1 VPAFEKQ
8 EVPVTRACALLGVSR
23 RRLKYVSKK
32 DDSELVDRMMELASR
47 HSRWGSRQLARALRR
62 RGEVVNLKR
71 VRRLCRLHG
80 LLLKQRRR
88 KKRLGIGAGMPC
100 RAEYP
105 NHVSHTLRADDDALP
120 PHVLYPAFYGCFDW
134 HSDVHGHWLLVRL
147 LRLYP
152 DARFAA
158 EARSELNRS
167 FTAQNMA
174 GELRYLQGQGRA
186 SFERPYGLAWLLLL
200 PLLSS
205 AYGFS
210 QVHAKTDDGFF
221 LGFPS
226 YWNIVAFYLYVLHVP
241 AWVSV
246 TLIVTCVILT
256 FVPTPYLYA
265 TRGGP
270 FARLINVGAA
280 IWFVLLGWVLLGG
293 AGDSRT
299 LAVLS
304 LIYPSMYLALS
315 AAVTVR
321 ARAPSPPRVD
331 LLVLFLLAAITAGGC
346 LVVSLQPA
354 YDAESVVFDE
364 ALVGVWED
372 TADGYKATIERGEW
386 RSYKV
391 TFTDRF
397 STRSFQG
404 NLTKLGG
411 TSFLDVTEMRGTDL
425 GPYLVPVHG
434 IVRLTLARDTLT
446 AALLDYDWLTRAMTA
461 RSLGRPAAAMDDR
474 RNAVVTAPTSELRR
488 WLLRAPADAFEAP
501 STFTRKD

>member
-1 VPAFEKQ
+1 MTANAKLLAWLAHLYTAMGLVAAAGMAVLIVHGGDRSFRRAFI
-8 EVPVTRACALLGVSR
+8 L
-23 RRLKYVSKK
+23 
-32 DDSELVDRMMELASR
+32 MMVATAIDATDG
-47 HSRWGSRQLARALRR
+47 WLARKARVKEVLPGFDGRALDD
-62 RGEVVNLKR
+62 LIDFHTYTS
-71 VRRLCRLHG
+71 LP
-80 LLLKQRRR
+80 LLLLWR
-88 KKRLGIGAGMPC
+88 AG
-100 RAEYP
+100 
-105 NHVSHTLRADDDALP
+105 VLP
-120 PHVLYPAFYGCFDW
+120 D
-134 HSDVHGHWLLVRL
+134 
-147 LRLYP
+147 
-152 DARFAA
+152 
-158 EARSELNRS
+158 
-167 FTAQNMA
+167 
-174 GELRYLQGQGRA
+174 
-186 SFERPYGLAWLLLL
+186 GLAWLLLL